1 MKNIL
6 LIMGGGSSEH
16 DISLI
21 SAEYIKAQVDISK
34 FNLLIVEIDKEFK
47 WRHNGSP
54 CELTFNR
61 ILKSSD
67 TEIEIHAAIPCIH
80 GYPGETGDIQSFFEL
95 IELPFFGCNS
105 ETSVLCFNKLMTK
118 LMLEVH
124 GLKTAP
130 FMQVNTLADLIKAQA
145 FFNQHKSIY
154 VKATNQGSSVGC
166 YRVDNSD
173 ELEATIKEAFNF
185 SPYVILEKEII
196 GRELEVSAFEY
207 DGIVHTTKPGE
218 IDCPNEFYT
227 YEAKYDQ
234 NSQTKTIVEAQ
245 DIDKESLDEIHRQA
259 ATAFSALKLR
269 HSSRID
275 FFLTDSGEVLINE
288 VNTFPGH
295 TNISMF
301 PMMMENYGV
310 KYSEF
315 INQHLSTLVQN

>member
-6 LIMGGGSSEH
+6 LIMGGGSTEH

-21 SAEYIKAQVDISK
+21 SAEYIKTQIDRSK
-34 FNLLIVEIDKEFK
+34 FKLITVEIDKDFK
-47 WRHNGSP
+47 WRLDGNL
-54 CELTFNR
+54 CELSSAR
-61 ILKSSD
+61 LLKTSED
-67 TEIEIHAAIPCIH
+67 AIEIHAAIPCIH
-80 GYPGETGDIQSFFEL
+80 GYPGETGDIQSFFEM
-95 IELPFFGCNS
+95 IGLPYFGCNS

-130 FMQVNTLADLIKAQA
+130 FMQVNSLADLIAAQA
-145 FFNQHKSIY
+145 FFNQHKSVY

-166 YRVDNSD
+166 YRVDKSD
-173 ELEATIKEAFNF
+173 ELEGIIKDAFRF
-185 SPYVILEKEII
+185 SPYVIIEKEII
-196 GRELEVSAFEY
+196 GRELEVSAFEF
-207 DGIVHTTKPGE
+207 DGKVHTTKPGE
-218 IDCPNEFYT
+218 IDCPSDFYT

-234 NSQTKTIVEAQ
+234 DSQTKTIVQAQ
-245 DIDKESLDEIHRQA
+245 DINEEALNEIHRQA
-259 ATAFSALKLR
+259 GVAFSALKLR
-269 HSSRID
+269 HLSRID
-275 FFLTDSGEVLINE
+275 FFLTTDGEVLINE
-288 VNTFPGH
+288 INTFPGH

>member
-6 LIMGGGSSEH
+6 LIMGGGSTEH
-16 DISLI
+16 DISI
-21 SAEYIKAQVDISK
+21 MSAEYIKTQIDHSK
-34 FNLLIVEIDKEFK
+34 FRLVLVEIGKDFK
-47 WRHNGSP
+47 WRLDGDL
-54 CELTFNR
+54 CELSFEKL
-61 ILKSSD
+61 LKTAD
-67 TEIEIHAAIPCIH
+67 NQIEIHAAIPCIH

-95 IELPFFGCNS
+95 IELPYFGCNS

-130 FMQVNTLADLIKAQA
+130 FMQVNSLADLIAAQA
-145 FFNQHKSIY
+145 FFNEHKSVY

-166 YRVDNSD
+166 YRVDKSS
-173 ELEATIKEAFNF
+173 ELEDIIKEASRF
-185 SPYVILEKEII
+185 SPYVIIEKEIK

-207 DGIVHTTKPGE
+207 DGRTHTTKPGE

-227 YEAKYDQ
+227 YEAKYNKD
-234 NSQTKTIVEAQ
+234 SLTKTIIEAQ
-245 DIDKESLDEIHRQA
+245 DIDEDKLDEIHRQA
-259 ATAFSALKLR
+259 GIAFSALKLR
-269 HSSRID
+269 HLSRID
-275 FFLTDSGEVLINE
+275 FFLTTNGEVLINE

-295 TNISMF
+295 TSISMF
-301 PMMMENYGV
+301 PMMMEKYGI